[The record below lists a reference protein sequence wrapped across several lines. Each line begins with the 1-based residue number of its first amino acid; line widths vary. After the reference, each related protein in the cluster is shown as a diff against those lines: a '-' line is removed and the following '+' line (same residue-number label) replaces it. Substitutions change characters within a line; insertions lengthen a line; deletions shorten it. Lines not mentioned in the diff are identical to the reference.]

1 MKSSETELGQAAPTL
16 ELLQSTGDTVPLKQL
31 WKNGPLLLQ
40 FSRHLGCA
48 FCRES
53 ASLLKRDYA
62 EIQKHGGEVALI
74 TMGDQDQAAAFSS
87 AFDLPFPVFADPQQ
101 QLYTAFDVPRGSM
114 NQVLGPQVWLKGLL
128 AMARCGLSKPQ
139 GDLMQLQATYLID
152 TAGKVRWQYLPKNSA
167 DHPELNEIL
176 AAIEQLK

>member
-1 MKSSETELGQAAPTL
+1 MKNSEAKLGQAAPEV

-31 WKNGPLLLQ
+31 WQNGPVLLQ

-53 ASLLKRDYA
+53 ASQLKHDYT
-62 EIQKHGGEVALI
+62 EIQKHGTEVALV
-74 TMGDQDQAAAFSS
+74 TMGDQEQAAAFAN
-87 AFDLPFPVFADPQQ
+87 AFSLPFPVFADPQQ
-101 QLYTAFDVPRGSM
+101 QLYTAFDVPHGSM

-128 AMARCGLSKPQ
+128 AMGRCGLSKPQ

-152 TAGKVRWQYLPKNSA
+152 TAGKVQWQYLPKNSA
-167 DHPELNEIL
+167 DHPELTEIIT
-176 AAIEQLK
+176 AIEQL